1 MEDFR
6 LEMIARTQ
14 ESLVLRALLA
24 GESVTPMDALRR
36 WGIFR
41 LAARVF
47 RLRQKGFPV
56 LTRMAEMAG
65 GKRVAV
71 YAMAPEW
78 LKKFRE
84 DAEACH
90 D

>member
-1 MEDFR
+1 MMNDDV
-6 LEMIARTQ
+6 TKSQ
-14 ESLVLRALLA
+14 EQQVLRRLLA
-24 GESVTPMDALRR
+24 GESLTALEALRSF
-36 WGIFR
+36 GVFR

-56 LTRMAEMAG
+56 LTHMAEMAG

-78 LKKFRE
+78 LKKLRE

>member
-1 MEDFR
+1 MMNDDV
-6 LEMIARTQ
+6 TKSQ
-14 ESLVLRALLA
+14 EQQVLRRLLA
-24 GESVTPMDALRR
+24 GESLTALEALRSF
-36 WGIFR
+36 GVFR

-47 RLRQKGFPV
+47 RLRQK
-56 LTRMAEMAG
+56 
-65 GKRVAV
+65 V

-78 LKKFRE
+78 LKKLRE

>member
-1 MEDFR
+1 MMYDDV
-6 LEMIARTQ
+6 TKSQ
-14 ESLVLRALLA
+14 EQQVLRHLLA
-24 GESVTPMDALRR
+24 GESLTALEALQRF
-36 WGIFR
+36 GVFR

-56 LTRMAEMAG
+56 LTHMAEMAG

-78 LKKFRE
+78 LKKLRE

>member
-1 MEDFR
+1 MMNDDV
-6 LEMIARTQ
+6 TKSQ
-14 ESLVLRALLA
+14 EQQVLRRLLA
-24 GESVTPMDALRR
+24 GESLTALEALQRF
-36 WGIFR
+36 GVFR

-56 LTRMAEMAG
+56 LTHMAERAG

-78 LKKFRE
+78 LKKLRE

>member
-1 MEDFR
+1 MMNDDV
-6 LEMIARTQ
+6 TKSQ
-14 ESLVLRALLA
+14 EQQVLRRLLA
-24 GESVTPMDALRR
+24 GESLTALEALQRF
-36 WGIFR
+36 GVFR

-56 LTRMAEMAG
+56 LTHMAEMAG

-78 LKKFRE
+78 LKNLRE

>member
-1 MEDFR
+1 MMNPDATR
-6 LEMIARTQ
+6 NQ
-14 ESLVLRALLA
+14 EQQILRHLLA
-24 GESVTPMDALRR
+24 GESLTALEALQRF
-36 WGIFR
+36 GVFR

-56 LTRMAEMAG
+56 LTHMAEMAG

-78 LKKFRE
+78 LKKLRE

>member
-1 MEDFR
+1 MNDDV
-6 LEMIARTQ
+6 TKSQ
-14 ESLVLRALLA
+14 EQQVLRRLLA
-24 GESVTPMDALRR
+24 GESLTALEALQRF
-36 WGIFR
+36 GVFR

-56 LTRMAEMAG
+56 LTHMAEMAG

-78 LKKFRE
+78 LKKLRE

>member
-1 MEDFR
+1 MMNPDATR
-6 LEMIARTQ
+6 NQ
-14 ESLVLRALLA
+14 EQQILRHLLA
-24 GESVTPMDALRR
+24 GESLTALEALQRF
-36 WGIFR
+36 GVFR

-56 LTRMAEMAG
+56 LAHMAEMAG

-78 LKKFRE
+78 LKNLRE
-84 DAEACH
+84 EAEACH

>member
-1 MEDFR
+1 MNDDV
-6 LEMIARTQ
+6 TKSQ
-14 ESLVLRALLA
+14 EQQVLRHLLA
-24 GESVTPMDALRR
+24 GESLAALEALQRF
-36 WGIFR
+36 GVFR

-47 RLRQKGFPV
+47 RLRQKVFPV
-56 LTRMAEMAG
+56 LTHMAEMAG

-78 LKKFRE
+78 LKKLRE

>member
-1 MEDFR
+1 MMNDDV
-6 LEMIARTQ
+6 TKSQ
-14 ESLVLRALLA
+14 EQQVLRHLLA
-24 GESVTPMDALRR
+24 GESLTALEALQRF
-36 WGIFR
+36 GVFR

-56 LTRMAEMAG
+56 LTHMAEMAG

-78 LKKFRE
+78 LKNLRE

>member
-1 MEDFR
+1 MMNDDV
-6 LEMIARTQ
+6 TKSQ
-14 ESLVLRALLA
+14 EQQVLRHLLA
-24 GESVTPMDALRR
+24 GESLTALKALQRF
-36 WGIFR
+36 GVFR

-56 LTRMAEMAG
+56 LTHMAEMAG

-78 LKKFRE
+78 LKKLRE

>member
-1 MEDFR
+1 M
-6 LEMIARTQ
+6 
-14 ESLVLRALLA
+14 
-24 GESVTPMDALRR
+24 
-36 WGIFR
+36 
-41 LAARVF
+41 
-47 RLRQKGFPV
+47 
-56 LTRMAEMAG
+56 LTHIAEMAG

-78 LKKFRE
+78 LEKLRE

>member
-1 MEDFR
+1 MMNDDV
-6 LEMIARTQ
+6 TKSQ
-14 ESLVLRALLA
+14 EQQVLRHLLA
-24 GESVTPMDALRR
+24 GESLTALEALQRF
-36 WGIFR
+36 GVFR

-56 LTRMAEMAG
+56 LTHMAEMAG
-65 GKRVAV
+65 GKRAAV

-78 LKKFRE
+78 LKKLRE